1 MDVELVTLRDHLTM
15 LLVAT
20 QDKNEVRFVA
30 MEKATV
36 AALAAAQRAVEKAEI
51 AVEKRLEGMN
61 EFRGTLSDQASMLM
75 PRAEAENR
83 LTTLSERVAALSSRI
98 DRGEGKGSGL
108 SAGWGYLVGAVGL
121 LGSILSVAYAV
132 LK

>member
-121 LGSILSVAYAV
+121 LGSVLSVAYAV

>member
-1 MDVELVTLRDHLTM
+1 MDVEPITLRDHLTM

-30 MEKATV
+30 MEKATA

-108 SAGWGYLVGAVGL
+108 SAGWGYLIGAVGL
-121 LGSILSVAYAV
+121 LGSMLSVAYAV